1 MTVDMI
7 MIPVFNNYREQWTK
21 AFEEA
26 NVDTEA
32 GRKR

>member
-7 MIPVFNNYREQWTK
+7 MIPVFNSYRDHWVR

-26 NVDTEA
+26 DVNTER
-32 GRKR
+32 GKKK